1 MKTIKAKRT
10 NGSSFICNI
19 DYTAINNILLIN
31 NQFIS
36 SIENGF
42 RLESEPIIYNSC
54 LESQIDIDVD
64 NHLPKA
70 FQKSHYSIQTS
81 KDGNCF
87 YRAISINLYG
97 VEVYHTIIRLLC
109 SNQLI
114 LKRTFF
120 DEWTS
125 KNYNTE
131 NIY

>member
-87 YRAISINLYG
+87 YRAISINLY
-97 VEVYHTIIRLLC
+97 VVNVLNYMDVLR
-109 SNQLI
+109 
-114 LKRTFF
+114 
-120 DEWTS
+120 S
-125 KNYNTE
+125 KNIEYALFKRRQLNK
-131 NIY
+131 NA